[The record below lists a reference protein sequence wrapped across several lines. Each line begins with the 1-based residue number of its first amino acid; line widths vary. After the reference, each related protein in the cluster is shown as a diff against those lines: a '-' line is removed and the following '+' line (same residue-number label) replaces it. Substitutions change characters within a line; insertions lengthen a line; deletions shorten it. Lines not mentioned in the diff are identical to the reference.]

1 MTLNERIIAV
11 VTPIVPV
18 CVPDL
23 LVTEAG
29 ETPPE
34 EYCTFDY
41 TQTAGLAGDDGTDVG
56 LARVQLHYLA
66 PLKASTVAKRRALVM
81 RGGEPDFE
89 KASAVLLQDYRDGKL
104 GRISLETPETRAAMI
119 AASVERPAPETAD

>member
-11 VTPIVPV
+11 VSPVVPV

-34 EYCTFDY
+34 KYCTFNY
-41 TQTAGLAGDDGTDVG
+41 TELAEGIGDNAAHLTRA
-56 LARVQLHYLA
+56 LVQVHYFA
-66 PLKASTVAKRRALVM
+66 PLKASTLAVRHAL
-81 RGGEPDFE
+81 
-89 KASAVLLQDYRDGKL
+89 RD
-104 GRISLETPETRAAMI
+104 AI
-119 AASVERPAPETAD
+119 AAVDNFTLPSIENATDETGQHYVLEFDAVGRWEAEDDGQGRV

>member
-1 MTLNERIIAV
+1 MTLNEKIIAV

-34 EYCTFDY
+34 EYCTFNFPLYAD
-41 TQTAGLAGDDGTDVG
+41 ALGDDVAH
-56 LARVQLHYLA
+56 LQRALMQVHYLA
-66 PLKASTVAKRRALVM
+66 PLKANTVATRRKLWQAL
-81 RGGEPDFE
+81 
-89 KASAVLLQDYRDGKL
+89 
-104 GRISLETPETRAAMI
+104 
-119 AASVERPAPETAD
+119 ASVDEFTAPDITNATDQTGQHYVFEFEAVGLWLGDADG

>member
-34 EYCTFDY
+34 EYCTFNYHELSD
-41 TQTAGLAGDDGTDVG
+41 ALGDNRAHAMRA
-56 LARVQLHYLA
+56 LVQLHYLA
-66 PLKASTVAKRRALVM
+66 PLKANTVATRRELWQALAAV
-81 RGGEPDFE
+81 EDFTAPDITNATDQTGQHYVFE
-89 KASAVLLQDYRDGKL
+89 FDAVGRWL
-104 GRISLETPETRAAMI
+104 GD
-119 AASVERPAPETAD
+119 ERSG

>member
-18 CVPDL
+18 CVPDR

-34 EYCTFDY
+34 RYCTFNY
-41 TQTAGLAGDDGTDVG
+41 TELPDGLGDNCAALT
-56 LARVQLHYLA
+56 
-66 PLKASTVAKRRALVM
+66 RALVQVHYFAPL
-81 RGGEPDFE
+81 RESTI
-89 KASAVLLQDYRDGKL
+89 KTRHALRD
-104 GRISLETPETRAAMI
+104 AI
-119 AASVERPAPETAD
+119 AAVDDFTLPSIENATDATGQHYVLEFDAVGRWEAEDDG

>member
-23 LVTEAG
+23 LVTKPG

-41 TQTAGLAGDDGTDVG
+41 TELPDGLGDNCAALTRA
-56 LARVQLHYLA
+56 LVQVHYFA
-66 PLKASTVAKRRALVM
+66 PLKASTLAVRHAL
-81 RGGEPDFE
+81 
-89 KASAVLLQDYRDGKL
+89 RD
-104 GRISLETPETRAAMI
+104 AI
-119 AASVERPAPETAD
+119 AAVDNFTLPSIENATDEAGQHYVLEFDAVGRWEAEDDGQGRV

>member
-1 MTLNERIIAV
+1 MTLNEKIIAV

-34 EYCTFDY
+34 TYCTFSY
-41 TQTAGLAGDDGTDVG
+41 TEKPDLFADNLPLAIVYQ
-56 LARVQLHYLA
+56 AQLHLYL
-66 PLKASTVAKRRALVM
+66 PLGENPIALKRGIRGALLAAGCAVSNFDNYTDLD
-81 RGGEPDFE
+81 GQHYVLDFE
-89 KASAVLLQDYRDGKL
+89 WSDEEV
-104 GRISLETPETRAAMI
+104 S
-119 AASVERPAPETAD
+119 

>member
-23 LVTEAG
+23 LVTKAG

-34 EYCTFDY
+34 RYCTFNY
-41 TQTAGLAGDDGTDVG
+41 TELPDGLGDNCAALT
-56 LARVQLHYLA
+56 
-66 PLKASTVAKRRALVM
+66 RALVQVHYFAPL
-81 RGGEPDFE
+81 RESTI
-89 KASAVLLQDYRDGKL
+89 KTRHALRD
-104 GRISLETPETRAAMI
+104 AI
-119 AASVERPAPETAD
+119 AAVDDFTLPSIENATDKTGQHYVLEFDAVGRWKVEDDGQS

>member
-23 LVTEAG
+23 LVTEAN

-34 EYCTFDY
+34 RYCTFNY
-41 TQTAGLAGDDGTDVG
+41 TELPDGLGDNCAALT
-56 LARVQLHYLA
+56 
-66 PLKASTVAKRRALVM
+66 RALVQVHYFAPL
-81 RGGEPDFE
+81 RESTI
-89 KASAVLLQDYRDGKL
+89 KTRHALRD
-104 GRISLETPETRAAMI
+104 AI
-119 AASVERPAPETAD
+119 AAVDDFTLPSIENATDETGQHYVLEFDAVGRWKVEDDGQS

>member
-23 LVTEAG
+23 LVTEEG

-34 EYCTFDY
+34 RYCTFNY
-41 TQTAGLAGDDGTDVG
+41 TELPDGLGDNCAALT
-56 LARVQLHYLA
+56 
-66 PLKASTVAKRRALVM
+66 RALVQVHYFAPL
-81 RGGEPDFE
+81 RESTI
-89 KASAVLLQDYRDGKL
+89 KTRHALRD
-104 GRISLETPETRAAMI
+104 AI
-119 AASVERPAPETAD
+119 AAVDDFTLPSIENATDETGQHYVLEFDAVGRWKAEDDGQS

>member
-23 LVTEAG
+23 LVTEAN

-34 EYCTFDY
+34 RYCTFNY
-41 TQTAGLAGDDGTDVG
+41 TELPDGLGDNCAALT
-56 LARVQLHYLA
+56 
-66 PLKASTVAKRRALVM
+66 RALVQVHYFAPL
-81 RGGEPDFE
+81 RESTI
-89 KASAVLLQDYRDGKL
+89 KTRHALRD
-104 GRISLETPETRAAMI
+104 AI
-119 AASVERPAPETAD
+119 AAVDDFTLPSIENATDETGQHYVLEFDAVGSWEAEDDG

>member
-34 EYCTFDY
+34 RYCTFNY
-41 TQTAGLAGDDGTDVG
+41 TELPDGLGDNCAALT
-56 LARVQLHYLA
+56 
-66 PLKASTVAKRRALVM
+66 RALVQVHYFAPL
-81 RGGEPDFE
+81 RESTI
-89 KASAVLLQDYRDGKL
+89 KTRHALRD
-104 GRISLETPETRAAMI
+104 AI
-119 AASVERPAPETAD
+119 AAVDDFTLPSIETATDETGQHYVLEFDAVGRWKVEDDGQS

>member
-23 LVTEAG
+23 LVTKAG

-34 EYCTFDY
+34 RYCTFNY
-41 TQTAGLAGDDGTDVG
+41 TELPDGLGDNCAALT
-56 LARVQLHYLA
+56 
-66 PLKASTVAKRRALVM
+66 RALVQVHYFAPL
-81 RGGEPDFE
+81 RESTI
-89 KASAVLLQDYRDGKL
+89 KTRHALRD
-104 GRISLETPETRAAMI
+104 AI
-119 AASVERPAPETAD
+119 AAVDDFTLPSIENATDETGQHYVLEFDAVGRWKVEDDGQS

>member
-29 ETPPE
+29 ESPPE
-34 EYCTFDY
+34 RYCTFNY
-41 TQTAGLAGDDGTDVG
+41 SELAEGIGDNAAHLT
-56 LARVQLHYLA
+56 
-66 PLKASTVAKRRALVM
+66 RALVQVHYFAPL
-81 RGGEPDFE
+81 RESTI
-89 KASAVLLQDYRDGKL
+89 KTRHALRD
-104 GRISLETPETRAAMI
+104 AI
-119 AASVERPAPETAD
+119 AAVDNFTLPSIENATDETGQHYVLEFDVVGRWEAEDDGQS

>member
-34 EYCTFDY
+34 EYCTFNYNELSD
-41 TQTAGLAGDDGTDVG
+41 ALGDNRAHAMRA
-56 LARVQLHYLA
+56 LVQLHYLA
-66 PLKASTVAKRRALVM
+66 PLKANTVATRRALWQ
-81 RGGEPDFE
+81 
-89 KASAVLLQDYRDGKL
+89 AL
-104 GRISLETPETRAAMI
+104 
-119 AASVERPAPETAD
+119 ASVEEFSLPTISSATDELGQHYVFEFDALTEAEDDGAV

>member
-34 EYCTFDY
+34 EYCTFNFPLEPEALADD
-41 TQTAGLAGDDGTDVG
+41 TAQLQRA
-56 LARVQLHYLA
+56 LVQLHYLA
-66 PLKASTVAKRRALVM
+66 PLKANTVATRRGLWQALAVVEDFTAPDITNATDQTGQHYVYEFEAVG
-81 RGGEPDFE
+81 RWLGGG
-89 KASAVLLQDYRDGKL
+89 SDG
-104 GRISLETPETRAAMI
+104 
-119 AASVERPAPETAD
+119 

>member
-1 MTLNERIIAV
+1 MTLNEQIITV

-34 EYCTFDY
+34 EYCTFNY
-41 TQTAGLAGDDGTDVG
+41 TELPDGLGDNCAVLT
-56 LARVQLHYLA
+56 
-66 PLKASTVAKRRALVM
+66 RALVQM
-81 RGGEPDFE
+81 HYYAPLR
-89 KASAVLLQDYRDGKL
+89 KSTIKTRHALRD
-104 GRISLETPETRAAMI
+104 AI
-119 AASVERPAPETAD
+119 AAVDSFTLPSIENATDETGQHYVLEFDAVGRWEAEDDGQS

>member
-34 EYCTFDY
+34 EYCTFNY
-41 TQTAGLAGDDGTDVG
+41 NELADALGDNRAHAMRA
-56 LARVQLHYLA
+56 LVQLHYLA
-66 PLKASTVAKRRALVM
+66 PLKANTVATRSALWAALAAA
-81 RGGEPDFE
+81 EDFSPALIE
-89 KASAVLLQDYRDGKL
+89 NATDRTGQHYVFEFDAVGRWL
-104 GRISLETPETRAAMI
+104 GD
-119 AASVERPAPETAD
+119 ERSG

>member
-1 MTLNERIIAV
+1 MSINETIIKA

-34 EYCTFDY
+34 EYCTFNY
-41 TQTAGLAGDDGTDVG
+41 TELPDGLGDNCAVLT
-56 LARVQLHYLA
+56 
-66 PLKASTVAKRRALVM
+66 RALVQVHYYAPL
-81 RGGEPDFE
+81 R
-89 KASAVLLQDYRDGKL
+89 KSTIKTRHALRD
-104 GRISLETPETRAAMI
+104 AI
-119 AASVERPAPETAD
+119 AAVDNFTLPSIENATDETGQHYVLEFDAVGRWEAEDDGQS

>member
-34 EYCTFDY
+34 RYCTFNY
-41 TQTAGLAGDDGTDVG
+41 TELPDGLGDNCAALT
-56 LARVQLHYLA
+56 
-66 PLKASTVAKRRALVM
+66 RALVQVHYFAPL
-81 RGGEPDFE
+81 RESTI
-89 KASAVLLQDYRDGKL
+89 KTRHALRD
-104 GRISLETPETRAAMI
+104 AI
-119 AASVERPAPETAD
+119 AAVDDFTLPSIENATDETGQHYVLEFDAVGRWKADDDGQS